1 KYLDE
6 KNPIVGSRLLQVLT
20 RWYTLAEPQRSD
32 VKASLEALKSQVK
45 SKNVSETLNSMLS
58 V

>member
-1 KYLDE
+1 A
-6 KNPIVGSRLLQVLT
+6 LQ
-20 RWYTLAEPQRSD
+20 
-32 VKASLEALKSQVK
+32 ALQPKVK

>member
-1 KYLDE
+1 
-6 KNPIVGSRLLQVLT
+6 LQ
-20 RWYTLAEPQRSD
+20 
-32 VKASLEALKSQVK
+32 ALQPKVK